1 MRRKDVNK
9 RKKPFYKKWW
19 VWVLA
24 IIIVSMLGNAIGGG
38 GGRKDDNKS
47 ASQNASSSVSKNVK
61 SSSNKP
67 ASSQSSSSTESS
79 SSKSSSS
86 SVPAEYKSALIKAK
100 IYATTMKMSKKGVYD
115 QLTSDAGEK
124 FSAQAGQ
131 YAIDHLT
138 GIDWNANALAKA
150 KSYQKEMSM
159 SPEAIRDQLTSASG
173 EQFTPQEASY
183 AIQHLNDK

>member
-38 GGRKDDNKS
+38 GRKDDNKS
-47 ASQNASSSVSKNVK
+47 AAQNASSSVSKNVK
-61 SSSNKP
+61 SSSSKP

-86 SVPAEYKSALIKAK
+86 SVPAEYKSALVKAK
-100 IYATTMKMSKKGVYD
+100 SYATMMKMSKKGVYD
-115 QLTSDAGEK
+115 QLTADAGEK
-124 FSAQAGQ
+124 FSAQAAQ

-150 KSYQKEMSM
+150 KSYQKDMAM

-173 EQFTPQEASY
+173 EQFTPQEADY